1 MSTDLS
7 TGSTTDPNAK
17 GWTVMLVFGKHHRAD
32 TYAPVNTAHYSPM
45 LYANAS
51 PVNQKKFGQMTQEE
65 AVAMAKLL
73 NASTTD

>member
-17 GWTVMLVFGKHHRAD
+17 GWTVTQQVEREFRAD
-32 TYAPVNTAHYSPM
+32 SFAPVNVIRFIPVPYATAHR
-45 LYANAS
+45 AS
-51 PVNQKKFGQMTQEE
+51 QEKFGQMTYEE
-65 AVAMAKLL
+65 AEAFVKLL